1 MQGRQEHGVSPAQA
15 VSSIDRFERSNA
27 MTTSFK
33 GQRALVTGSTAGI
46 GYAIAAELA
55 RGGAEVIINGRT
67 QQRVDQALHSLR
79 TVLGAGA
86 ILHGVA
92 ADVGSAAGT
101 QALIARYPDV
111 DILINNAG
119 IFAVQPFLES
129 LDEDWQRFYE
139 VNVLS
144 GVRLSRHYLAGMLKR
159 NRGRIIF
166 ISSESGVQIPVEMIH
181 YGMTKAAQIAIA
193 RGLAQLTVGTA
204 VTVNSVLPGPTR
216 SEGVGT
222 FVADFA
228 RKQNVTPEEFERG
241 FLETA
246 RPTSLLKRFIE
257 PEEIARVVAFVASPD
272 ASAMNGAAVRAEG
285 GVVLSAF

>member
-1 MQGRQEHGVSPAQA
+1 M
-15 VSSIDRFERSNA
+15 SSSLQ
-27 MTTSFK
+27 

-46 GYAIAAELA
+46 GYAIAEQLA

-67 QQRVDQALHSLR
+67 QSRVDEALRSLHDK
-79 TVLGAGA
+79 LGADA
-86 ILHGVA
+86 KLHGVA

-101 QALIARYPDV
+101 QTLIERFADV
-111 DILINNAG
+111 DILVNNAG

-129 LDEDWQRFYE
+129 RDEDWQHFYE

-159 NRGRIIF
+159 NRGRVIF
-166 ISSESGVQIPVEMIH
+166 ISSESGIQIPVEMVH

-193 RGLAQLTVGTA
+193 RGLAQLTAGTA

-216 SEGVGT
+216 SEGVAT

-228 RKQNVTPEEFERG
+228 HKQNVSVEQFERD
-241 FLETA
+241 FFATA

-257 PEEIARVVAFVASPD
+257 PDEVARVVAFVASPD
-272 ASAMNGAAVRAEG
+272 ASAINGAAVRAEG

>member
-1 MQGRQEHGVSPAQA
+1 
-15 VSSIDRFERSNA
+15 

-55 RGGAEVIINGRT
+55 RSGAEVIINGRT

-79 TVLGAGA
+79 TALGAGA
-86 ILHGVA
+86 TLHGVA

-101 QALIARYPDV
+101 QALIGRYPDV

-119 IFAVQPFLES
+119 IFAVQPFFES
-129 LDEDWQRFYE
+129 QDEDWQRFYE

-159 NRGRIIF
+159 NRGRVVF

-193 RGLAQLTVGTA
+193 RGLAQLTAGTA

-228 RKQNVTPEEFERG
+228 RKQNVTPEQFERG
-241 FLETA
+241 FFETA

-272 ASAMNGAAVRAEG
+272 ASAINGAAVRAEG